1 LWWLQAVVKE
11 TFRRHPP
18 SHFVLSHA
26 ATRDT
31 ELGGYRVPANASVEF
46 YTAWVTENP
55 ETWPDPDAWRPERFL
70 EGGEGH
76 DTDITGTRAL
86 RMMPFGAGRRICPAN
101 TLGVLHIQLALANM
115 VRELRWTPPAGEG
128 PPDPTETFAFTV
140 VMKHSLRAGIV
151 ERNQTPLAVA
161 A

>member
-1 LWWLQAVVKE
+1 
-11 TFRRHPP
+11 
-18 SHFVLSHA
+18 
-26 ATRDT
+26 
-31 ELGGYRVPANASVEF
+31 VEF

-101 TLGVLHIQLALANM
+101 TLGVLHIQLTLANM